1 MGLSWGLGWSAIK
14 YQQHCTDLKRSSI
27 TAMWMCDSTDILEFS
42 KTKVLRCSSDWGTF
56 RLEWKDASAPTFEK
70 QFLGTATAYDLS
82 ASSWARWKYQQGARG
97 TLSPALRNSEMYR
110 WPERNSPRA
119 GAWKALNS
127 NFSPEVAGLL
137 LAITTGDKSRL
148 SIQLKRAFSRAGLA
162 HLLAVSGYHVGLVGL
177 ISLWLLRRKKLL
189 IRLMGLLSLFFVW
202 EFIGFCG
209 SPDSAIR
216 AGLMLTLYG
225 GFRLIY
231 RSVSGMHI
239 LCLSAWSMLLME
251 PMRAHQL
258 GTQLSF
264 VAVASIL
271 LTLEF
276 ITQQTSASKV
286 ATSLAIPISAQAGT
300 SFITWPIFGLFPV
313 HFLLFN
319 LLASPIMVAL
329 GFILATWF
337 VLQHT
342 GQTFLILDKL
352 TEAIQYTVQTII
364 SCFDG
369 ENQRH
374 WALDVSQLPRS
385 FGGLVSGLFFFGLGI
400 ELTRMRTMRAPFALV
415 SCIFIGVVPW
425 IWFMRQPVMTFAM
438 RNGPYAVFETGG
450 QALIWNEKDE
460 LAVLQRTAWDNQ
472 EPEAITLL
480 KPKTYWCS
488 DDGAW
493 LIRTRESKTMGFIKN
508 RPFSMS
514 QMGDSSVS
522 LAFGADSG
530 QATAWGDPVHI
541 RRYSFNSD
549 EVSW

>member
-1 MGLSWGLGWSAIK
+1 MWS
-14 YQQHCTDLKRSSI
+14 
-27 TAMWMCDSTDILEFS
+27 CDSTDILEFS
-42 KTKVLRCSSDWGTF
+42 RTKALWCSSNWGAF
-56 RLEWKDASAPTFEK
+56 QLEWKDASAPDFEK

-82 ASSWARWKYQQGARG
+82 ASSWNRWKYQQGARG
-97 TLSPALRNSEMYR
+97 TLSPVLRNSEGSN
-110 WPERNSPRA
+110 WPDFHSPRTE
-119 GAWKALNS
+119 AWKALNS
-127 NFSPEVAGLL
+127 RFSPEVAGLL

-148 SIQLKRAFSRAGLA
+148 SIQMKRSFSRAGLA

-177 ISLWLLRRKKLL
+177 ISLWLLRRKKFW
-189 IRLMGLLSLFFVW
+189 IRLLGLLSLFFVW

-231 RSVSGMHI
+231 RTVSGMHI

-251 PMRAHQL
+251 PTRAHQL

-271 LTLEF
+271 LTLEL
-276 ITQQTSASKV
+276 ISQRTSTPKV

-329 GFILATWF
+329 GFLLATWF

-342 GQTFLILDKL
+342 GQASLILTKL
-352 TEAIQYTVQTII
+352 TEAIQYTMQSII
-364 SCFDG
+364 SHING

-385 FGGLVSGLFFFGLGI
+385 FGGLVSGLFFFGVGI
-400 ELTRMRTMRAPFALV
+400 ELTRMRTMQAPFAMV

-438 RNGPYAVFETGG
+438 RNAPYAVLETGG
-450 QALIWNEKDE
+450 QALIWNDE
-460 LAVLQRTAWDNQ
+460 DEWAVVQRTAWATN
-472 EPEAITLL
+472 EPAGVTLF
-480 KPKTYWCS
+480 KQKTYWCS
-488 DDGAW
+488 EDGDW
-493 LIRTRESKTMGFIKN
+493 LLRTNEAKTVGFIKN

-530 QATAWGDPVHI
+530 LATAWGDPVHF
-541 RRYSFNSD
+541 RRYVFNSD